1 MKVLIYILGLC
12 LVTVTAKQKGNDT
25 IEVLIIQDVDHH
37 DVALQANTYKSILK
51 TALNYNIDV
60 ILSTD
65 DKKWYKNDLQ
75 LSGYDLIVTSS
86 LGFENLPTEPLNQ
99 IEKFIKNGGGLVVMH
114 QGVGSYEDDPK
125 FQELIGIGW
134 YGSHTGSH
142 IYWDDNKNDFTQTPI
157 YHGVAP
163 AHGKQHEI
171 VVDIRNSEHPITKG
185 IPLKWKHGMDE
196 FYHGMRGFAEKIEVL
211 ATAYSDKKM
220 WGSGEHEPIA
230 WTCSYGKGRVFVSVL
245 GHVFNE
251 VNQDEIPGINS
262 SENGTNAIYCVGF
275 QTLFARGSEWAAT
288 GKVTLGLPT
297 DFPTEKKV
305 MAIHPTKVKWPR

>member
-1 MKVLIYILGLC
+1 MKAIISILCLC
-12 LVTVTAKQKGNDT
+12 LVTIVATHKGNDT

-37 DVALQANTYKSILK
+37 DVVLQANTYKNILK

-60 ILSTD
+60 ILTTD
-65 DKKWYKNDLQ
+65 KKKWYENDLQ
-75 LSGYDLIVTSS
+75 LSGYDLVVTSS
-86 LGFENLPTEPLNQ
+86 LGFENLPTAPLNQ
-99 IEKFIKNGGGLVVMH
+99 IEEFIKNGGGLVVTH
-114 QGVGSYEDDPK
+114 QGVGSYEEAPK

-142 IYWDDNKNDFTQTPI
+142 IYWDDHKNDFSKTPM

-171 VVDIRNSEHPITKG
+171 VIDVRNSDHPITKG
-185 IPLKWKHGMDE
+185 MPLKWKHGMDE
-196 FYHGMRGFAEKIEVL
+196 FYHGMRGFTEKIEIL

-230 WTCSYGKGRVFVSVL
+230 WTNAYGKGRVFVTVL

-251 VNQDEIPGINS
+251 VNADEIPGINS
-262 SENGTNAIYCVGF
+262 SENGVNAIYCVGF
-275 QTLFARGSEWAAT
+275 QTLFARGAEWAAT
-288 GKVTLGLPT
+288 GKVTLDLPSS
-297 DFPTEKKV
+297 FPTNKQSVVIPPIEVEWRK
-305 MAIHPTKVKWPR
+305 